1 MARSGNGRAAGHIL
15 SNGGGHAHSGF
26 RAMNTDYMR
35 SEHRLPRLCAKQV
48 CSVFRFIGLKP
59 RWAHRQACLC
69 SRKAFALYEVL
80 LGLLIFAVGIIAL
93 GRAVNNCMNAS
104 VLSADDAR
112 VREILANRMVEIET
126 TPGQPDKAKESKIDT
141 GFGIIKLV
149 QKAVPQEMKEED
161 GTELTGII
169 RVTLTANWTRG
180 GANQS
185 KAIAFYVYRL

>member
-1 MARSGNGRAAGHIL
+1 
-15 SNGGGHAHSGF
+15 
-26 RAMNTDYMR
+26 
-35 SEHRLPRLCAKQV
+35 
-48 CSVFRFIGLKP
+48 
-59 RWAHRQACLC
+59 
-69 SRKAFALYEVL
+69 VL

-112 VREILANRMVEIET
+112 VREILANRMVEIEA

-149 QKAVPQEMKEED
+149 QKAVSQEMKEED

>member
-1 MARSGNGRAAGHIL
+1 MQRASLAGHLMEHTLPSLCGKQAL
-15 SNGGGHAHSGF
+15 SLFHFS
-26 RAMNTDYMR
+26 
-35 SEHRLPRLCAKQV
+35 RLKV
-48 CSVFRFIGLKP
+48 
-59 RWAHRQACLC
+59 RWAHGHACLC

-141 GFGIIKLV
+141 GFGIVRLV
-149 QKAVPQEMKEED
+149 QKAAPQEMKEED

-180 GANQS
+180 AADQS

>member
-1 MARSGNGRAAGHIL
+1 MQRARSRLEVAL
-15 SNGGGHAHSGF
+15 
-26 RAMNTDYMR
+26 M
-35 SEHRLPRLCAKQV
+35 EHTLPSLRAKQAL
-48 CSVFRFIGLKP
+48 SLFHFSRLKA
-59 RWAHRQACLC
+59 RWAHRQACLG

-169 RVTLTANWTRG
+169 RVTLTANWNRG

>member
-1 MARSGNGRAAGHIL
+1 MQRARSPLAWHL
-15 SNGGGHAHSGF
+15 
-26 RAMNTDYMR
+26 MED
-35 SEHRLPRLCAKQV
+35 RLPSLFHFSRLKA
-48 CSVFRFIGLKP
+48 
-59 RWAHRQACLC
+59 RWAHRQACPC

-126 TPGQPDKAKESKIDT
+126 TPGQPDKAKEFKVNS
-141 GFGIIKLV
+141 GFGIVKLV

-169 RVTLTANWTRG
+169 RVTLIANWSRG
-180 GANQS
+180 GTDQS

>member
-1 MARSGNGRAAGHIL
+1 MQRARLLAIDGVP
-15 SNGGGHAHSGF
+15 
-26 RAMNTDYMR
+26 
-35 SEHRLPRLCAKQV
+35 EHRLPSLRAKQA
-48 CSVFRFIGLKP
+48 SSLFRFSPESIRGS
-59 RWAHRQACLC
+59 AHRQACLC
-69 SRKAFALYEVL
+69 FRSAFALYEVL

-104 VLSADDAR
+104 ALSTDDAR

-141 GFGIIKLV
+141 GFGIVKLV
-149 QKAVPQEMKEED
+149 QKAAPQEMKEED

-180 GANQS
+180 GAGQS

>member
-1 MARSGNGRAAGHIL
+1 MQRARSGSAGHL
-15 SNGGGHAHSGF
+15 MEN
-26 RAMNTDYMR
+26 
-35 SEHRLPRLCAKQV
+35 RLPSLCGRQALSLFHFSRLKA
-48 CSVFRFIGLKP
+48 

-69 SRKAFALYEVL
+69 SQKAFALYEVL

-126 TPGQPDKAKESKIDT
+126 TPGQPDNAKEFKIDS

-149 QKAVPQEMKEED
+149 QKAVPQEMKEVD

-180 GANQS
+180 RANQS

>member
-1 MARSGNGRAAGHIL
+1 MQRGRSHLAGH
-15 SNGGGHAHSGF
+15 SME
-26 RAMNTDYMR
+26 R
-35 SEHRLPRLCAKQV
+35 RLPSLCAKQ
-48 CSVFRFIGLKP
+48 GLSLFHFSRPKV
-59 RWAHRQACLC
+59 RRAHRQAYLG

-112 VREILANRMVEIET
+112 VREILANRMVEVET

>member
-1 MARSGNGRAAGHIL
+1 MMSDELNSRATLARS
-15 SNGGGHAHSGF
+15 
-26 RAMNTDYMR
+26 
-35 SEHRLPRLCAKQV
+35 AKV
-48 CSVFRFIGLKP
+48 AR
-59 RWAHRQACLC
+59 RRT
-69 SRKAFALYEVL
+69 AFALYEVL

-104 VLSADDAR
+104 ALSADDAR

-126 TPGQPDKAKESKIDT
+126 TPGQPDKAKESKVNS
-141 GFGIIKLV
+141 GFGIVKLV

-169 RVTLTANWTRG
+169 RVTLIANWSRG
-180 GANQS
+180 GTDQS